1 MTEEAGPLG
10 SHWEATGKPLGRT
23 HGAVTAGMGREEL
36 REMIERADSNG
47 DGQIT
52 PEAELLVTHLL
63 TFVDI
68 CWHWM
73 FT

>member
-1 MTEEAGPLG
+1 M
-10 SHWEATGKPLGRT
+10 
-23 HGAVTAGMGREEL
+23 TAGMGREEL

-63 TFVDI
+63 TFVGTG
-68 CWHWM
+68 CSPR
-73 FT
+73 